1 VSKSIVMA
9 TPTCVELKPLTI
21 PADWIIKG
29 TPEAWYGE
37 VSRSHDRTSQ
47 TVVWECTAGLFRWHY
62 YKEESVVVLSGEA
75 FLIDQNGQEIPF
87 RQGDVG
93 LFPAGT
99 TCTWRVP
106 GRFRKVA
113 VLREPILRPMWYA
126 TRAWNRIVRMVGL
139 ASRPS
144 IIGLDRASLSAPP
157 GQMG

>member
-9 TPTCVELKPLTI
+9 TPTCLELKPLAI
-21 PADWIIKG
+21 PVDWILSG
-29 TPEAWYGE
+29 TPQAWYGE
-37 VSRSHDRTSQ
+37 VSRSDDRISQ
-47 TVVWECTAGLFRWHY
+47 TVVWECTEGLFRWHY

-75 FLIDQNGQEIPF
+75 FLIDQNGREIPF

-113 VLREPILRPMWYA
+113 VLREPILRPIGYA
-126 TRAWNRIVRMVGL
+126 ARAWNRGLRMIGF
-139 ASRPS
+139 ASRPTLV
-144 IIGLDRASLSAPP
+144 GLDHASLSSSPRQA
-157 GQMG
+157 G